1 MLLSEPL
8 EFVDLPHGASMMLQ
22 IDSFVDGSAVIHPVN
37 PSPRHVRIHMQQQS
51 LSVAPPNGTP
61 IGVEIPVLRLFG
73 RRLDAASS
81 QTYFDVSS
89 KRLRADLLARLTNRD
104 QTPLVVTLTA
114 KGQKPTKRYSVE
126 VAS

>member
-8 EFVDLPHGASMMLQ
+8 EFVDLPHGASMVLQ
-22 IDSFVDGSAVIHPVN
+22 IDSFLDGSTVIHPAN
-37 PSPRHVRIHMQQQS
+37 PTPRHVRIHMQQQS
-51 LSVAPPNGTP
+51 LSAPPPQGTP

-81 QTYFDVSS
+81 QTYCDISS

-104 QTPLVVTLTA
+104 RMPLVVTLTA
-114 KGQKPTKRYSVE
+114 EGQRPTKRYSVE